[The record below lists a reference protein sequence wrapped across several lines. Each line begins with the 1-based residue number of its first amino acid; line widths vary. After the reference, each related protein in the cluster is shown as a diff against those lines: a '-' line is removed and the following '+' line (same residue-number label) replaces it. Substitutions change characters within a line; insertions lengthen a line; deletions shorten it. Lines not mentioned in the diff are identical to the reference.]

1 MKRTVLQVSVALAM
15 VGTGFGPSGAAVQA
29 ADDMSPQ
36 HVSFQQWD
44 STSSLAQGRRDGT
57 KVDHGRISLAHPI
70 GTRTYSDPFG
80 DGSSQAYEYATWTS
94 PVVHPGF
101 ALDELVASWNART
114 PDGTWIE
121 VEMRGTTDSGATS
134 KWYVMGRWASD
145 DPADDGAI
153 HRTSVPSQGDEVGYV
168 AIDTFVART
177 GRSLSDWQLRVT
189 LYQRPSG
196 HGDAAGARHRGGR
209 DSGPTVDLVGA
220 MASALAV
227 PAHVPASP
235 LGGAEGIT
243 LDVPAY
249 SQETHIG
256 QYPQW
261 DNGGE
266 AWCSPTSTA
275 MVVAYWGTGPTRHDL
290 AWVDPAYA
298 DPQVD
303 HAARNVYDYNYD
315 GAGNW
320 PFNTAYAATFGLES
334 FVTRLRSLT
343 EAEQFI
349 KAGIPLVVSV
359 SFKKGELDGAGYGT
373 NGHLMVIVGFDDHG
387 DVIVNDPAS
396 HLVKSNDA
404 VRTTYDREQF
414 ENTWIPHSGGIA
426 YVIRPADVPLP
437 SRTGEANW

>member
-1 MKRTVLQVSVALAM
+1 MLS
-15 VGTGFGPSGAAVQA
+15 SAAVLAVAASLASPVTPPLAAA
-29 ADDMSPQ
+29 ADETQ
-36 HVSFQQWD
+36 HVGFHSWD
-44 STSSLAQGRRDGT
+44 STAQLAHGRLDGT
-57 KVDHGRISLAHPI
+57 KVDHGRISMVRAT
-70 GTRTYSDPFG
+70 GTTSYTDPFG
-80 DGSSQAYEYATWTS
+80 DGTPVVYDSATWTS

-101 ALDELVASWNART
+101 DLDELVASWNAET
-114 PDGTWIE
+114 PDGTWVQ
-121 VEMRGTTDSGATS
+121 VEMRGTTDAGTSS

-145 DPADDGAI
+145 DPADGGAL
-153 HRTSVPSQGDEVGYV
+153 HRTSVPSQGDDVGFIS
-168 AIDTFVART
+168 IDTFVART

-189 LYQRPSG
+189 LNRPQ
-196 HGDAAGARHRGGR
+196 GA
-209 DSGPTVDLVGA
+209 SQSPTVSMVGA
-220 MASALAV
+220 MASNLTV
-227 PAHVPASP
+227 PAHIPSSP
-235 LGGAEGIT
+235 LGGAEGTT
-243 LDVPAY
+243 LDVPTY

-266 AWCSPTSTA
+266 AWCSPTSTS
-275 MVVAYWGTGPTRHDL
+275 MVVAYWGTGPSAEDT
-290 AWVDPAYA
+290 AWVDPSYA

-320 PFNTAYAATFGLES
+320 PFNAAYAATFGLES

-359 SFKKGELDGAGYGT
+359 SFKKDELDGAGYGT
-373 NGHLMVIVGFDDHG
+373 NGHLMVIVGFDDNG
-387 DVIVNDPAS
+387 DVVVNDPAS
-396 HLVKSNDA
+396 HLVKSNGA

-426 YVIRPADVPLP
+426 YVIRPAGTPLP
-437 SRTGEANW
+437 DRLAEPNW

>member
-1 MKRTVLQVSVALAM
+1 MRT
-15 VGTGFGPSGAAVQA
+15 PSRSLLSCAAVLAVAASLASPVTASTASAASAASAA
-29 ADDMSPQ
+29 ADETQ
-36 HVSFQQWD
+36 HVGFHSWD
-44 STSSLAQGRRDGT
+44 STSQLARGRRDGT
-57 KVDHGRISLAHPI
+57 KVDHGRISMVRAT
-70 GTRTYSDPFG
+70 GQTSYTDPFG
-80 DGSSQAYEYATWTS
+80 DGAPVSYDTATWTS
-94 PVVHPGF
+94 PDVRPGF
-101 ALDELVASWNART
+101 DLDELVASWNART
-114 PDGTWIE
+114 PDGTWVQ
-121 VEMRGTTDSGATS
+121 VEMRGTTDAGTPS

-145 DPADDGAI
+145 DPADGGAL
-153 HRTSVPSQGDEVGYV
+153 HRTSVPSQGDDVGYIS
-168 AIDTFVART
+168 IDTFVART
-177 GRSLSDWQLRVT
+177 GRTLSDWQLRVA
-189 LYQRPSG
+189 LNRP
-196 HGDAAGARHRGGR
+196 HGT
-209 DSGPTVDLVGA
+209 SLTPTVSMVGA
-220 MASALAV
+220 MASNLAG

-243 LDVPAY
+243 LDVPTY

-266 AWCSPTSTA
+266 AWCSPTSTS
-275 MVVAYWGTGPTRHDL
+275 MVVAYWGTGPSAEDT
-290 AWVDPAYA
+290 AWVDPSYA

-349 KAGIPLVVSV
+349 RAGIPLVVSV
-359 SFKKGELDGAGYGT
+359 SFKKEELDGAGYGT
-373 NGHLMVIVGFDDHG
+373 NGHLMVIVGFDEDG
-387 DVIVNDPAS
+387 NVVVNDPAS
-396 HLVKSNDA
+396 HLVKSNEA

-426 YVIRPADVPLP
+426 YVIRPAGHALP
-437 SRTGEANW
+437 DRTAEPNW